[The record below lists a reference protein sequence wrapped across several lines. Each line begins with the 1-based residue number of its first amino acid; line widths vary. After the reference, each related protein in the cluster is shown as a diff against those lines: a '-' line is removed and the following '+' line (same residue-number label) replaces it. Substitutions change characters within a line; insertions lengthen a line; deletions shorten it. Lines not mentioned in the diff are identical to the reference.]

1 MRKRYLRE
9 VQGRDYSSPREL
21 VRELKDLAFR
31 MDQDGYSEYV
41 EEIISVYE
49 RLNRF
54 DNVLRQAARDLGLY
68 EA

>member
-9 VQGRDYSSPREL
+9 MQGRDYSSPREL
-21 VRELKDLAFR
+21 VDELKDIAFR
-31 MDQDGYSEYV
+31 MDQEGYSEYV
-41 EEIISVYE
+41 EEIVSVYE

-54 DNVLRQAARDLGLY
+54 DRVLRQAARDLGLY

>member
-9 VQGRDYSSPREL
+9 MQGRDYSSPREL
-21 VRELKDLAFR
+21 VDELKDLAFR
-31 MDQDGYSEYV
+31 MDQEGYSEYV
-41 EEIISVYE
+41 EEIVSVYE

-54 DNVLRQAARDLGLY
+54 DRVLRQAARDLGLY

>member
-9 VQGRDYSSPREL
+9 IQGRDYSSPREL

-54 DNVLRQAARDLGLY
+54 DNVLRQATRDLGLY

>member
-9 VQGRDYSSPREL
+9 MQGRDYSSPREL
-21 VRELKDLAFR
+21 VGELKDLAFR

-41 EEIISVYE
+41 EEIVSVYE

-54 DNVLRQAARDLGLY
+54 DHVLRQAARDLGLY

>member
-9 VQGRDYSSPREL
+9 IQGRDYSSPREL